1 MPWIRAAATAARSSE
16 SLNAVGLVS
25 RYGSNSSAYSSH
37 ASSRPARPALSAS
50 RSGSAPTSGSAL
62 PGGITS
68 LLAPSCAPASI
79 TCATSSSSSGTISSL
94 PSPRPSAASASR
106 KSRACA
112 AIRSASVR
120 HGSDIERPPALERPS
135 QRHPLGILQVASD
148 GQPAG
153 RPGDP
158 QAERLHQPGQVRRGG
173 LALEIRVGGQDQLA
187 DLPVGEPG
195 HQLGD
200 PQVLGSDAVHRADR
214 AAEHVIP
221 AAELADLLDRR
232 HVLRLLYHADH
243 RRVPAHVQADP
254 ALVILGD
261 VAAGAAELH
270 LLGYLDQG
278 RREAAHILRAD
289 RQQVKRDPLRAL
301 RADTGKLAKLVD
313 QVLDDSLVHLSVR
326 PLRVRPLRARPNRPR
341 RPAAATPAAYPAAAA
356 ARAAPAA
363 RASQGSLAD
372 PAARPRF
379 HLRPR
384 SHPPAGPS
392 SRPEHR
398 SARDRRRGRRRAP
411 GRPPWT
417 RSRRD
422 RPARWPRSR
431 CAGRRS
437 RPAR

>member
-37 ASSRPARPALSAS
+37 ASSRSARPTLSAS

-94 PSPRPSAASASR
+94 PSPRPSAARASR

-112 AIRSASVR
+112 AIRSASAR
-120 HGSDIERPPALERPS
+120 HGSDIERPPSLERPS
-135 QRHPLGILQVASD
+135 QRHLVGILQVASD

-187 DLPVGEPG
+187 
-195 HQLGD
+195 D

-278 RREAAHILRAD
+278 RSEAAHILRAD

-341 RPAAATPAAYPAAAA
+341 RPAAATPAAYPAAAYRAAAA
-356 ARAAPAA
+356 ARAAPA
-363 RASQGSLAD
+363 
-372 PAARPRF
+372 
-379 HLRPR
+379 
-384 SHPPAGPS
+384 
-392 SRPEHR
+392 
-398 SARDRRRGRRRAP
+398 
-411 GRPPWT
+411 
-417 RSRRD
+417 
-422 RPARWPRSR
+422 
-431 CAGRRS
+431 
-437 RPAR
+437 